1 MESLNFFGIM
11 LGTMIGFVAGFCTMY
26 IGYLIIY
33 RDIKV

>member
-11 LGTMIGFVAGFCTMY
+11 LGTMIGFVAGLMTLY

-33 RDIKV
+33 REI